1 MNNLNG
7 WIGNALFLMALAP
20 FCFIG
25 RICHK
30 VAIYLSAG
38 FMMGWISSRDIDN

>member
-20 FCFIG
+20 FCF
-25 RICHK
+25 
-30 VAIYLSAG
+30 
-38 FMMGWISSRDIDN
+38 MGASVTKWQYM